1 MSLITNALG
10 RLLRGVAL
18 PAAALLLATSASAAF
33 PDKPITI
40 VVPFNAGTTPDL
52 LSRVLADQMG
62 RDLNQSVIV
71 MNRVGASGII
81 GTQALIAAPADGYTI
96 AYANVA
102 TLAINQALYKKLP
115 YDADRQLA
123 PVSLSGFVQ
132 NVLVVRPELGVKS
145 VAELIALAKKKPGAL
160 SVGSGGNGTTG
171 HLSAEMFK
179 SMSGTFMTHIPYK
192 GGLEADLALLRGEID
207 VLFENIST
215 ILPYIQTGKVIA
227 LGVTG
232 SKRDPVLPTLPTMAE
247 SGLKGYN
254 AVAWTGYVAPQG
266 VDPAVLDTLNRSINN
281 ALNHPNVKSKLAAM
295 AFEATPGPRNA
306 LWDLAH
312 KERPVWADV
321 VKRSGA
327 AID

>member
-40 VVPFNAGTTPDL
+40 IVPFNAGTTPDL
-52 LSRVLADQMG
+52 LSRLVADQMG

-81 GTQALIAAPADGYTI
+81 GTQALVNAPADGYTI

-102 TLAINQALYKKLP
+102 TLAINQSLYKKLP

-123 PVSLSGFVQ
+123 PVALAGYVQ

-145 VAELIALAKKKPGAL
+145 VAELIALAKRKPGAL

-215 ILPYIQTGKVIA
+215 ILPYIQSGKVVP

-232 SKRDPVLPTLPTMAE
+232 AQRDPVLPSMPTMAE

-254 AVAWTGYVAPQG
+254 ATAWTGYVAPHN
-266 VDPAVLDTLNRSINN
+266 VDPAVLDTLNKSINN

-295 AFEATPGPRNA
+295 AFAATPGPRNA

>member
-1 MSLITNALG
+1 MSSFKSAIG
-10 RLLRGVAL
+10 RLVRGLGL
-18 PAAALLLATSASAAF
+18 PAAALLLATSATAAF

-40 VVPFNAGTTPDL
+40 IVPFNAGTTPDL

-81 GTQALIAAPADGYTI
+81 GTQALITAPADGYTI

-145 VAELIALAKKKPGAL
+145 VAELIALARSKPGAL

-179 SMSGTFMTHIPYK
+179 AMSGTFMTHIPYK

-215 ILPYIQTGKVIA
+215 ILPYINSGKVVA

-254 AVAWTGYVAPQG
+254 AVAWTGYVAPHG
-266 VDPAVLDTLNRSINN
+266 VDPAVLDALNKSINN
-281 ALNHPNVKSKLAAM
+281 ALNNPQVKSKLAAM
-295 AFEATPGPRNA
+295 AFESTPGPRNA
-306 LWDLAH
+306 LWDIAH

-321 VKRSGA
+321 VRRSGA

>member
-1 MSLITNALG
+1 MAPLAW
-10 RLLRGVAL
+10 LLRRLVVPMAVLTLSAL
-18 PAAALLLATSASAAF
+18 PLAASAAF

-40 VVPFNAGTTPDL
+40 IVPFNAGTTPDL
-52 LSRVLADQMG
+52 LTRLVADQMG
-62 RDLNQSVIV
+62 RDLNQAVVV

-81 GTQALIAAPADGYTI
+81 GTSAVINAPADGYTI

-102 TLAINQALYKKLP
+102 TLAINQSLYKKLP

-123 PVSLSGFVQ
+123 PVALAGYVQ
-132 NVLVVRPELGVKS
+132 NVLVVRPELGVNS
-145 VAELIALAKKKPGAL
+145 VTELIALAKKKPGAL

-179 SMSGTFMTHIPYK
+179 ALSGTFMTHIPYK
-192 GGLEADLALLRGEID
+192 GGLEADLALMRGEID

-215 ILPYIQTGKVIA
+215 ILPYIKSGKVLA

-232 SKRDPVLPTLPTMAE
+232 TQRDPMLPKLPTMAE
-247 SGLKGYN
+247 TGLTGYN
-254 AVAWTGYVAPQG
+254 AVAWTGYVAPVG
-266 VDPAVLDTLNRSINN
+266 VDTQVLETLNRAINATLSN
-281 ALNHPNVKSKLAAM
+281 PQVKAKLAGM
-295 AFEATPGPRNA
+295 AFEATPGPRKA

-312 KERPVWADV
+312 KERPVWAEV

-327 AID
+327 AVD